1 MKRDSSLCDATAV
14 LHVTR
19 LSEQVMPLLYERRVW
34 HLTDYQRK
42 GGINMG
48 RFLNG
53 VMVGIGIGLLVAPMR
68 GEEMQRL
75 VRQRYEQ
82 LRSNLP
88 EKEQLQQAGQQ
99 VAAGLSQNANT
110 LKGAAQQAAT
120 RVQGTGSALSDL
132 AQQSAQKVKQTG
144 QDVVSTA
151 RQTAQSGKQSG
162 QTTTASSDKGTE
174 EMIVFAD
181 DMRLDEGM
189 G

>member
-14 LHVTR
+14 LHMTR

-88 EKEQLQQAGQQ
+88 EKEQLMQAGQQ
-99 VAAGLSQNANT
+99 VATGLSQTASVVRD
-110 LKGAAQQAAT
+110 AAQQA
-120 RVQGTGSALSDL
+120 
-132 AQQSAQKVKQTG
+132 
-144 QDVVSTA
+144 
-151 RQTAQSGKQSG
+151 SGKMQAAGS
-162 QTTTASSDKGTE
+162 T
-174 EMIVFAD
+174 
-181 DMRLDEGM
+181 L
-189 G
+189 